1 MHTEYTYIYQ
11 PNNQE
16 PKLAQPTQNLPIQD
30 QPCRNA
36 LSYTPPI
43 HHDAITGV
51 PSGLLLLACFLDYLL
66 LVRVARSL
74 LGSWGTERTLCR
86 WGMLNECLWTLS
98 WCSFDAGCGW
108 LSCTRG
114 RVCTVDREYIY
125 TGQSMYVGTWVL
137 R

>member
-51 PSGLLLLACFLDYLL
+51 PSGLVALLAFLITFFLFGL
-66 LVRVARSL
+66 REVF
-74 LGSWGTERTLCR
+74 LGVGE
-86 WGMLNECLWTLS
+86 LS
-98 WCSFDAGCGW
+98 GRCVDGGC
-108 LSCTRG
+108 
-114 RVCTVDREYIY
+114 
-125 TGQSMYVGTWVL
+125 
-137 R
+137 